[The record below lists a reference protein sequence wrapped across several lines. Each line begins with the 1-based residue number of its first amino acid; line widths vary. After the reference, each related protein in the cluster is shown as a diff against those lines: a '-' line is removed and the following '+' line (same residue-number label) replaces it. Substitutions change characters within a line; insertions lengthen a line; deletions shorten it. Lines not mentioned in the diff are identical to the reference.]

1 MAKYLTIQNQEK
13 SEFKDRGSKFI
24 AYCFKVYNKNEIEEF
39 LGQVAKE
46 HPKSRHVC
54 YAYLLLDDFRANDDG
69 EPSGSA
75 GLPILNQIKSADLNY
90 TLVAVVRYFGGTKLG
105 VSGLINAYKTSA
117 KSVLEV
123 AGFTE
128 EEEQEY
134 ICIKFGYEHME
145 TVMSFIKH
153 NNALVLSQQFEKSCT
168 LDIQIRKDDQ
178 LRYFEYFE
186 KHGISAS

>member
-24 AYCFKVYNKNEIEEF
+24 AYCFKVYNKDEIEEF

-54 YAYLLLDDFRANDDG
+54 YAYLLLDDFRVNDDG